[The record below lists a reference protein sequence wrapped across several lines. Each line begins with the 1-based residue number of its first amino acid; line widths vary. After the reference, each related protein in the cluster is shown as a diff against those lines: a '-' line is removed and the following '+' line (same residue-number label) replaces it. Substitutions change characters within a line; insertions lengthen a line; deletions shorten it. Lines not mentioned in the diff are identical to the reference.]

1 MKTFNQPLPELK
13 FDKNRFRVKNCPCGK
28 SNKDGKFVPYIG
40 YENKGYCHSCG
51 ETFLPDLPKVEQWND
66 TQPTAYQPRIA
77 APQPKQLYFGCFFQ
91 NSTTIE
97 IDTPYFTEIN
107 TYSEGGDKL
116 GVLCHYSLNSLSE
129 RLNKFKNQTGIKA
142 NNPAIL
148 KGIYRN
154 GTAGEFCETS
164 SPYLF
169 FDIDVKETE
178 NKELLNPE
186 INNKVFDT
194 LKDMALLIWRS
205 NSQKGIAGILFVPE
219 LKAIGNND
227 TETHLNKARSI
238 YICLSNYIK
247 NQTGI
252 SVIFDWQQG
261 KFRQIRYLAEQQ
273 NYRSINRTPLCFGT
287 TVKTQP
293 KPASYIS
300 NDIFLTSLQAYSENN
315 FVHYLKTLF
324 GFEVCKELVKRYCIG
339 TSKHWNG
346 ATVFWL
352 IDAQHKIRTGKI
364 MLYNPTT
371 GKRVQQP
378 YDHINWVHYV
388 LKLPEFE
395 KKVCLFGEHLL
406 NDKTKPVAIV
416 ESEKTAVIASV
427 HYPQFIWLASG
438 GKDGLNAE
446 KCSVLKG
453 RSVTLFPDLDGFEK
467 WSAKAR
473 ELKHIAKFNV
483 SDLLERKATEA
494 ERKGKFD
501 IADYLIRFD
510 YQPEATE
517 PPQPIQEVPIL
528 PTKEELQY
536 SKMVSRT
543 PSIEM
548 LVKQLGLVSATTGKQ
563 LNKFEV

>member
-1 MKTFNQPLPELK
+1 MALIARTQKKMQQVQQVRTILKKMKTFNQPLPELK

-28 SNKDGKFVPYIG
+28 SNKDGKFIPYIG
-40 YENKGYCHSCG
+40 HENKGYCHSCG
-51 ETFLPDLPKVEQWND
+51 ETFLPELPKVEQWNS

-77 APQPKQLYFGCFFQ
+77 APQPKQ
-91 NSTTIE
+91 
-97 IDTPYFTEIN
+97 
-107 TYSEGGDKL
+107 
-116 GVLCHYSLNSLSE
+116 
-129 RLNKFKNQTGIKA
+129 
-142 NNPAIL
+142 
-148 KGIYRN
+148 
-154 GTAGEFCETS
+154 
-164 SPYLF
+164 
-169 FDIDVKETE
+169 
-178 NKELLNPE
+178 
-186 INNKVFDT
+186 
-194 LKDMALLIWRS
+194 
-205 NSQKGIAGILFVPE
+205 
-219 LKAIGNND
+219 
-227 TETHLNKARSI
+227 
-238 YICLSNYIK
+238 
-247 NQTGI
+247 
-252 SVIFDWQQG
+252 
-261 KFRQIRYLAEQQ
+261 
-273 NYRSINRTPLCFGT
+273 
-287 TVKTQP
+287 
-293 KPASYIS
+293 ASYIS

-315 FVHYLKTLF
+315 FVLYLKTLF
-324 GFEVCKELVKRYCIG
+324 GLEVCKELIKRYNIG
-339 TSKHWNG
+339 TSNHWNG

-378 YDHINWVHYV
+378 YDHINWVHYM

-427 HYPQFIWLASG
+427 YYPQFIWLASG

-453 RSVTLFPDLDGFEK
+453 RSVTLFPDVDAFEK

-510 YQPEATE
+510 YQPKATE
-517 PPQPIQEVPIL
+517 PPPAVQEVPIL

-548 LVKQLGLVSATTGKQ
+548 LVRQLGLVSATTGKP

>member
-1 MKTFNQPLPELK
+1 MHERNKKMQQVQQVRTIIKKMKTFNQPLPELK

-51 ETFLPDLPKVEQWND
+51 ETFLPDLPKVEQWNS

-77 APQPKQLYFGCFFQ
+77 APQQKQASF
-91 NSTTIE
+91 IPVE
-97 IDTPYFTEIN
+97 I
-107 TYSEGGDKL
+107 
-116 GVLCHYSLNSLSE
+116 
-129 RLNKFKNQTGIKA
+129 FKA
-142 NNPAIL
+142 
-148 KGIYRN
+148 
-154 GTAGEFCETS
+154 
-164 SPYLF
+164 
-169 FDIDVKETE
+169 
-178 NKELLNPE
+178 
-186 INNKVFDT
+186 
-194 LKDMALLIWRS
+194 
-205 NSQKGIAGILFVPE
+205 
-219 LKAIGNND
+219 
-227 TETHLNKARSI
+227 
-238 YICLSNYIK
+238 
-247 NQTGI
+247 
-252 SVIFDWQQG
+252 
-261 KFRQIRYLAEQQ
+261 
-273 NYRSINRTPLCFGT
+273 
-287 TVKTQP
+287 
-293 KPASYIS
+293 
-300 NDIFLTSLQAYSENN
+300 SLQTYSENN

-548 LVKQLGLVSATTGKQ
+548 LVKQLGLVSASTGKP